1 MIQPRPKP
9 TFLRRLHPITKLWM
23 SLGLTLAIILF
34 ANTWFS
40 LLLMLVGV
48 LWIYKEKY
56 ILEFKI
62 VAFAIVTMG
71 ISMFLINGTL
81 NPVNDYTKD
90 PVFILPW
97 LGWKFYEE
105 GLMYALAVVRRIAP
119 LMAVLFLLFRT
130 INMTDLGVGL
140 TQAGLSYRAAFIFVT
155 TFQLLPVLSKDMQQV
170 MDAQRSR
177 GLDTEG
183 NLWQRFKA
191 FVPIMVPVIAN
202 SIAKIQEQAIALET
216 KGFNLPG
223 KKTVYR
229 DLPKTAADRLLTV
242 GSILLALC
250 AIVYRIVAAF
260 A

>member
-48 LWIYKEKY
+48 L
-56 ILEFKI
+56 
-62 VAFAIVTMG
+62 
-71 ISMFLINGTL
+71 
-81 NPVNDYTKD
+81 
-90 PVFILPW
+90 LPW

-105 GLMYALAVVRRIAP
+105 GLMYALAVFRRIAP